1 MKGRLKSIVIFLMIA
16 GVKCDFMDELI
27 SSLVKLQ
34 DTVDKLSLEQINTIK
49 KVDQLQDTVDKLNLE
64 QIQTNKKVDQLEEKM
79 EKLGTKVI
87 TVDDLS
93 EVNNN
98 ISDAI
103 DHLKKEMKTLS
114 LVQHSRNGCKED
126 ETSANED
133 HLDAPNH
140 VVKEVEEKGKN
151 TYLPAYELYI
161 VLYCCSNSCCW
172 WSRIKNYNK
181 KIS

>member
-1 MKGRLKSIVIFLMIA
+1 MKGRGRLKSIAIFLMIA

-34 DTVDKLSLEQINTIK
+34 DTVDKISLEQINTIK
-49 KVDQLQDTVDKLNLE
+49 KVDQLQDTVDKICLE

-114 LVQHSRNGCKED
+114 LV
-126 ETSANED
+126 
-133 HLDAPNH
+133 
-140 VVKEVEEKGKN
+140 
-151 TYLPAYELYI
+151 
-161 VLYCCSNSCCW
+161 
-172 WSRIKNYNK
+172 
-181 KIS
+181 